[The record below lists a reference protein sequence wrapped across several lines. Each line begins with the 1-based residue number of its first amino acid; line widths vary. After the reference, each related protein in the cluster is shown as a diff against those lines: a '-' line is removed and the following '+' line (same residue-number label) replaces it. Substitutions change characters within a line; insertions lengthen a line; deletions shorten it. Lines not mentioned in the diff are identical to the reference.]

1 MIVEHTLKN
10 LEAEILFEGFAG
22 FGTIVNVV
30 GIILG
35 GVIGLIGGRLL
46 TKKLQDTLQMS
57 CAVAV
62 IFIGA
67 GCTLRKM
74 LKVNPDGTLE
84 TVGIMMMI
92 ASLTL
97 GGLIGEI
104 IDIDGHME
112 SFGVWLR
119 SKSGN
124 DGDSKFV
131 DGFVTASLTVCIGA
145 MAVIGAIE
153 DRLLGNYTILYAK
166 AVLDLIIILVMTAS
180 MGKGCIFSAV
190 SVGIF
195 QGSITLLAGFLQP
208 LMTEMALSNLSY
220 IGNIL
225 IFCIGINLMF
235 GRKIRAANL
244 LPALIIASIWGH

>member
-1 MIVEHTLKN
+1 MI
-10 LEAEILFEGFAG
+10 IEGFAG
-22 FGTIVNVV
+22 FGTVVNVV
-30 GIILG
+30 GIIFG
-35 GVIGLIGGRLL
+35 GVVGLIGGRLL

-67 GCTLRKM
+67 SCTLSKM
-74 LKVNPDGTLE
+74 LKINADDSLE
-84 TVGIMMMI
+84 VVGIMMMI

-112 SFGVWLR
+112 RFGVWLR
-119 SKSGN
+119 SKTGN
-124 DGDSKFV
+124 DGDSRFV

-195 QGSITLLAGFLQP
+195 QGTITLLAGFLQP
-208 LMTEMALSNLSY
+208 LMTDIALSNLSY

-225 IFCIGINLMF
+225 IFCVGINLMF
-235 GRKIRAANL
+235 GQKIRVANF
-244 LPALIIASIWGH
+244 LPSLIIASAWTC

>member
-1 MIVEHTLKN
+1 M
-10 LEAEILFEGFAG
+10 LFEGFAG
-22 FGTIVNVV
+22 FGTVVNVA
-30 GIILG
+30 GIVLG
-35 GVIGLIGGRLL
+35 GVIGMLGGRLL

-67 GCTLRKM
+67 GATLGKM
-74 LKVNPDGTLE
+74 LKINADGSLE
-84 TVGIMMMI
+84 IIGTMMMI
-92 ASLTL
+92 VALTL
-97 GGLIGEI
+97 GGVIGEI

-112 SFGVWLR
+112 HFGVWLR
-119 SKSGN
+119 SKTGN

-153 DRLLGNYTILYAK
+153 DRLLSNYTILYAK

-195 QGSITLLAGFLQP
+195 QGTITLLAGFLQP
-208 LMTEMALSNLSY
+208 LMTDMALNNLSY
-220 IGNIL
+220 VGNIL
-225 IFCIGINLMF
+225 IFCVGINLMF
-235 GRKIRAANL
+235 GSKLRVANL
-244 LPALIIASIWGH
+244 LPSLIIASMWTQ

>member
-1 MIVEHTLKN
+1 M
-10 LEAEILFEGFAG
+10 EGFAG
-22 FGTIVNVV
+22 FGTVVNVA
-30 GIILG
+30 GIIIG
-35 GVIGLIGGRLL
+35 GIIGLFGGKFL

-67 GCTLRKM
+67 SGTLSKM
-74 LKVNPDGTLE
+74 LHVNADGSIDA
-84 TVGIMMMI
+84 VGTMMMI
-92 ASLTL
+92 ASLSI
-97 GGLIGEI
+97 GGLIGET

-112 SFGVWLR
+112 RFGVWLR
-119 SKSGN
+119 SRTGN

-153 DRLLGNYTILYAK
+153 DRLMNNYTILYAK
-166 AVLDLIIILVMTAS
+166 AVLDLIIILVLTAS
-180 MGKGCIFSAV
+180 LGKGCIFSAI

-195 QGSITLLAGFLQP
+195 QGMITMFAGFLQP
-208 LMTEMALSNLSY
+208 LMTDVALANLSY

-225 IFCIGINLMF
+225 IFCVGINLMF
-235 GRKIRAANL
+235 GPKIRVANL
-244 LPALIIASIWGH
+244 LPSLIIASIWTL